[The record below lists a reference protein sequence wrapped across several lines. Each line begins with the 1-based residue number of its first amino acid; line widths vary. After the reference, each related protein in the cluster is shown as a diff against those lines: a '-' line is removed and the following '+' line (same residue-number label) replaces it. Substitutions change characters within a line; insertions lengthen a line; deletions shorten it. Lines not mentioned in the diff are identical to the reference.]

1 MPFQSGRVSFCRFRV
16 EGDAPKTAD
25 ATTLATLAE
34 NSFRESEIGA
44 PDIVESGWIT
54 GEHLLDTQFSYEKNG
69 YGANGSMLLF
79 ALRIDTH
86 SVPAELKHAYK
97 RMNEQALAAENP
109 SGFASKAQKR
119 EAADTAARQVHE
131 DLASGKYR
139 KSKSVPILWDLAN
152 AMIYCGATGNTVTE
166 ELAANFLKSFNLR
179 LEALSSGSVAGRL
192 LRDTGKG
199 RDYEDLHPSAFTKPP
214 EGGSDAGEGEEEDQ
228 PSPTSRA
235 MPVVPWV
242 ASSIDLKDFL
252 GNEFLIWLWWV
263 TEAQE
268 GLVEVPNA
276 TGRGKADIAVAFDK
290 TLDAECAWGLLG
302 KQSLK
307 AEGPTRLAEAGRA
320 LANGKWPRKAG
331 LILADSTGGR
341 QWELTLQG
349 DRWLISGAALPEVP
363 EAQSTRELIEA
374 RLDLVRGLA
383 ETLDLLYGAFLKS
396 RVSGGWPAQRT
407 TIRNWIRQRQE
418 AK

>member
-16 EGDAPKTAD
+16 EGDGPKTAD

-34 NSFRESEIGA
+34 HSFRESEIGA

-69 YGANGSMLLF
+69 YGAGGTMLLF

-139 KSKSVPILWDLAN
+139 RSKSVAILWDLPN
-152 AMIYCGATGNTVTE
+152 GMLYCGASGNTVTE

-179 LEALSSGSVAGRL
+179 LEALSAGSVAGRM

-214 EGGSDAGEGEEEDQ
+214 EGGHDEEGESGEE
-228 PSPTSRA
+228 PSATSRA

-263 TEAQE
+263 TETAE
-268 GLVEVPNA
+268 GLVEAPSA
-276 TGRGKADIAVAFDK
+276 TGRGKVDIAIAFDK

-320 LANGKWPRKAG
+320 LMNGKWPRKAG

-341 QWELTLQG
+341 QWEITLQG
-349 DRWLISGAALPEVP
+349 DRWLVSGAMLPEVP

-374 RLDLVRGLA
+374 RLDLTRGLA
-383 ETLDLLYGAFLKS
+383 ETLDALYGVFLKA
-396 RVSGGWPAQRT
+396 RVSGSWASQRT
-407 TIRNWIRQRQE
+407 AIRKWIRERQGE
-418 AK
+418 GK